1 MDKNHS
7 ITAYYGSMY
16 AFVKTFKGEMAA
28 VQDIAPQLEGRDPL
42 REFGWQTALDR
53 ARGRAQ
59 LILDRWF
66 RLNEVFASGFR
77 IDSLERRIFGKNPIS
92 VKKGAGT
99 ARQLRRELR
108 GFNEYIEGIKTYR
121 TEDVRKICCMARKF
135 AIIIEEEEKAS
146 ALVAAYLDREPSVS
160 GYFEIFSRM
169 GDEFRARL
177 EQGD

>member
-7 ITAYYGSMY
+7 ITAYYGFMY
-16 AFVKTFKGEMAA
+16 AFAKTFKGEMAA

-53 ARGRAQ
+53 ARGRAEQ
-59 LILDRWF
+59 ILDWWF
-66 RLNEVFASGFR
+66 RLNVDFVRGFQ
-77 IDSLERRIFGKNPIS
+77 IDSLERRIFGRNPIS

-108 GFNEYIEGIKTYR
+108 GFNEFIEGIKTYR
-121 TEDVRKICCMARKF
+121 TEDVRQICLMARKM
-135 AIIIEEEEKAS
+135 AITVEEEDKAS
-146 ALVAAYLDREPSVS
+146 VLVAAYLEREPSVS

-177 EQGD
+177 EQGK